1 MSNRTYLERAL
12 IRACLT
18 ELDELSDETIAIRQI
33 DQDEIDFAIRV
44 LREWKEL
51 GAKEAFSRA
60 AALLELGE
68 KWRR

>member
-1 MSNRTYLERAL
+1 MSERSYLERRL
-12 IRACLT
+12 IRACLDK
-18 ELDELSDETIAIRQI
+18 LDELDDATIAAEQI

-51 GAKEAFSRA
+51 GAREAFSRA